1 MRRQSTKNSW
11 KQSGFALIEMI
22 IAIVILLIGVVAVA
36 KLVPVS
42 AALNYEN
49 RGDSVALVIAQRQLD
64 GLLGQP
70 IANNTFTDP
79 QGVLCPVGN
88 TCQLGN
94 PALPNQVVGS
104 PVIMNGVRPL
114 IDFKQLQVGGYS
126 FNYSDP
132 DDPSGP
138 VYDVRWA
145 VITIANGGSATGK
158 RLIVGVR
165 HEGGNTPLLPITL
178 DSLVEK

>member
-1 MRRQSTKNSW
+1 MRRRSTKNSRM
-11 KQSGFALIEMI
+11 QSGFALIEMI

-42 AALNYEN
+42 AGLNYEN
-49 RGDSVALVIAQRQLD
+49 RSDSVAMVIAQRQLD

-70 IANNTFTDP
+70 ISNNTFADP
-79 QGVLCPVGN
+79 QGVLCPLGN
-88 TCQLGN
+88 NCQLGN

-104 PVIMNGVRPL
+104 PVIMNGFRPL
-114 IDFKQLQVGGYS
+114 VDFTQAQVAGYS

-145 VITIANGGSATGK
+145 VITFAKGGSAMGR

-165 HEGGNTPLLPITL
+165 RAGGNAPLLPITL
-178 DSLVEK
+178 DSLMEK

>member
-1 MRRQSTKNSW
+1 MQKRLKSYSRRHV
-11 KQSGFALIEMI
+11 GFALVEVIVA
-22 IAIVILLIGVVAVA
+22 IAILIVGVVAVA

-49 RGDSVALVIAQRQLD
+49 RRDSVALVIAQRQLD
-64 GLLGQP
+64 GLIAQP
-70 IANNTFTDP
+70 IITTTFTDP

-88 TCQLGN
+88 VCQIGN

-104 PVIMNGVRPL
+104 PVIMNGARPL
-114 IDFKQLQVGGYS
+114 IDFSQPQVAGYS

-138 VYDVRWA
+138 LYDIRWA
-145 VITIANGGSATGK
+145 VITFGNGASASGR
-158 RLIVGVR
+158 RLIVGAR
-165 HEGGNTPLLPITL
+165 RQGGDTPFLPITL
-178 DSLVEK
+178 DSLVSK